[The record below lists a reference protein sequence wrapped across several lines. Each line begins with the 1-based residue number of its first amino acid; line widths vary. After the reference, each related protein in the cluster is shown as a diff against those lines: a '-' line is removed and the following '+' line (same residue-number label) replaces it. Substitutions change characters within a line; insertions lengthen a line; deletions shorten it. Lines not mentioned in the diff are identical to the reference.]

1 MRGRRRRA
9 RVARSSRPRLPC
21 RRGSGY
27 RTDRP
32 RSGSDRQRRYLPKD
46 APRQESTIAEAP
58 QTGTL
63 PGFSALPGL
72 CDRIEITPMAPN
84 AEDLAKRL
92 AALSERFTTLAQVL
106 AQATQHVQ
114 AGTMPA
120 EDVVDEITKIR
131 TDFVEDRHRIVE
143 AARGLSITVPA
154 IAEIDGV
161 RALGPMLEAVMQ
173 ALASQE
179 KKAALSE
186 ARTRVMAVL
195 DRVLTVTHADGPN
208 FAALVQ
214 CVIKAKEIRQ
224 AAQDPKAFDS
234 EDAPAF
240 LNSIPAFAA
249 LLSIIE
255 GRDALDDDKFA
266 VLDDQVTQAFGRTL
280 AVAAARGKLMVGAG
294 APPAAERPAP
304 PAQREPLARP
314 AATTATRA
322 AVPAPAAPATPS
334 RNITFS
340 DREPTPPP
348 REPAQPREGVL
359 AREPAQ
365 PQEPA
370 PREGVL
376 AREPAQPAQPAA
388 DQGPQDEAAQW
399 WVSAWARWTQWK
411 GTLAFEA
418 AVKEELGKYNY
429 VLSVPI
435 QKSTDYEEGLLSYGY
450 SILLDHI
457 ERRFSG
463 FINKAL
469 NSLKTFQPGSAGA
482 AKSVGAHLYNVL
494 VNEGRLQE
502 IYPEFV
508 KSVLLAAVPE
518 PGLWTHARILESTTE
533 TRIFTHP
540 SNRIGDPEHNSQ
552 RLTQEKQRFADHR
565 FPVVVAPITTRFFAI
580 AADLREPRSIDV
592 KLSDGRSDS
601 DHAWLLTMP
610 PVGRADLKSEV
621 LRIFPEGTSVPGLGR
636 DYATLC

>member
-1 MRGRRRRA
+1 
-9 RVARSSRPRLPC
+9 
-21 RRGSGY
+21 
-27 RTDRP
+27 
-32 RSGSDRQRRYLPKD
+32 
-46 APRQESTIAEAP
+46 
-58 QTGTL
+58 
-63 PGFSALPGL
+63 
-72 CDRIEITPMAPN
+72 MAPN

-92 AALSERFTTLAQVL
+92 AALSERFTTLAAAL
-106 AQATQHVQ
+106 AQATRELQ
-114 AGTMPA
+114 AGIVPSEA
-120 EDVVDEITKIR
+120 VVDEITKIR
-131 TDFVEDRHRIVE
+131 TDFVEVRHRILE
-143 AARGLSITVPA
+143 AARSLSITVPA
-154 IAEIDGV
+154 ISEVDSL
-161 RALGPMLEAVMQ
+161 RALEPVLQTLVQTIAT
-173 ALASQE
+173 QE

-186 ARTRVMAVL
+186 ARTRVMTVL
-195 DRVLTVTHADGPN
+195 DRILTVTHSDGPN
-208 FAALVQ
+208 FASLVQ
-214 CVIKAKEIRQ
+214 CLIKAKETRQ

-255 GRDALDDDKFA
+255 GRDAIDDDKFA
-266 VLDDQVTQAFGRTL
+266 VLDEQVTHAFGRTL
-280 AVAAARGKLMVGAG
+280 AVAAARGKLTVGAVP
-294 APPAAERPAP
+294 APLTERSAP
-304 PAQREPLARP
+304 PAQKEPITRS
-314 AATTATRA
+314 AAA
-322 AVPAPAAPATPS
+322 AAHAPAPAAPS
-334 RNITFS
+334 RNIIFTN
-340 DREPTPPP
+340 REPTPPP
-348 REPAQPREGVL
+348 REPVQPREGVL
-359 AREPAQ
+359 TREPVQPRESAQ
-365 PQEPA
+365 
-370 PREGVL
+370 PREGLLTRESAQPREDVL
-376 AREPAQPAQPAA
+376 ARESAQPAA

-411 GTLAFEA
+411 GTLAFDA

-463 FINKAL
+463 FVNKAL
-469 NSLKTFQPGSAGA
+469 NSLKTFQPGTAGA
-482 AKSVGAHLYNVL
+482 PKSVGAHLYNVL

-508 KSVLLAAVPE
+508 KTVLLAAVPE

-552 RLTQEKQRFADHR
+552 RLTQERQRFADHR
-565 FPVVVAPITTRFFAI
+565 FPVVVSPITARFFAI

-592 KLSDGRSDS
+592 KLVDGRSDS

-621 LRIFPEGTSVPGLGR
+621 LRLFPEGTSVPGLGR
-636 DYATLC
+636 DYATLWVAVFNPDPSTEKKYELTLSLKQSAATKPSTGTFRSAQSA